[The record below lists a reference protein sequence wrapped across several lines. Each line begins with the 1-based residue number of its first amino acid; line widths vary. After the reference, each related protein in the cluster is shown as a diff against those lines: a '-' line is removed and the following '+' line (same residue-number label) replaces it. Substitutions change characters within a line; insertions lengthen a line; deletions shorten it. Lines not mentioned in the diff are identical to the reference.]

1 MSNAERPKE
10 GKETLPTEESS
21 KRVCQEMSL
30 MQFLETEGLI
40 MDGKVD
46 LSAVPYVNQWKQQAI
61 LWNILEELCNERL
74 QDGIPKKV
82 GRPKKEPEDGNDK
95 AA

>member
-1 MSNAERPKE
+1 MSNAERSKE
-10 GKETLPTEESS
+10 GKETLPAEESS
-21 KRVCQEMSL
+21 QRICQEMSL
-30 MQFLETEGLI
+30 RQFLETEGLI
-40 MDGKVD
+40 MDGKVN

-61 LWNILEELCNERL
+61 LWDILEGLCNERL
-74 QDGIPKKV
+74 EDGIPKKV